1 MVDALTRKVKE
12 DLKLTTAEIAGDIDV
27 ELGKVTTASPEAF
40 VLYTEGREYHN
51 KRDFAKSIEM
61 MQKALA
67 IDPGFAMAYRS
78 MAMSY
83 NNSYY
88 MAKAEA
94 CLKKAMELS
103 DRVSPKERYLLE
115 AEYYSRSEAMTPKA
129 IEAYKKFLEIYPDD
143 QFANIKL
150 AYIYNKYEMW
160 EECIERCRVPIRDKD
175 RIYYAYS
182 YVASSYLAL
191 GQPEKA
197 KDVIMGYFSA
207 IGDSVPL
214 RFDLA
219 DCYMYQRKYKEAL
232 EEVEKTIA
240 LNPEDPQNFLS
251 KGNLFIYLG
260 DFSRAAEEYRNLLK
274 LRAPEAQG
282 FYLYEMILL
291 AILQGKFSEAEALA
305 RQAIAAIEKS
315 DEKFLMN
322 IFRERS
328 AYGLWRSGHLK
339 EAIQEFDRIRDT
351 AVEIDNVSL
360 QRRALQGKGLV
371 YCTLNSLDKA
381 ALTADELSRLVQ
393 NALNQKETRMVEHLL
408 GQIELQKGHAD
419 KAIDHLK
426 RAFSRLPH
434 EYSFPGDEQAL
445 YLEPLALAYYKS
457 GDLDHAR
464 EEYEKIGALTTG
476 RMAYGDIYARSFY
489 MLGKIAEQKGDK
501 AVAREHYQKFF
512 DLWKDADPGL
522 PELADARKRL
532 STLKLKEN

>member
-1 MVDALTRKVKE
+1 
-12 DLKLTTAEIAGDIDV
+12 V

-83 NNSYY
+83 NNSFY

-115 AEYYSRSEAMTPKA
+115 AEYYSRSEATTPKA

-143 QFANIKL
+143 LFANIKL
-150 AYIYNKYEMW
+150 AYIYNSYEMW

-197 KDVIMGYFSA
+197 KDVIMGYFST
-207 IGDSVPL
+207 IGDSGPL
-214 RFDLA
+214 RFYLA
-219 DCYMYQRKYKEAL
+219 NVYMYQGKYKEAL
-232 EEVEKTIA
+232 EEVEKNIA

-251 KGNLFIYLG
+251 KGNLFVYLG
-260 DFSRAAEEYRNLLK
+260 DLSQAAEEYRNLLK
-274 LRAPEAQG
+274 LSAPEAQG
-282 FYLYEMILL
+282 YYLYEMILL

-305 RQAIAAIEKS
+305 RKAIAAMEKS
-315 DEKFLMN
+315 EEKLLMN
-322 IFRERS
+322 IFRNLS

-351 AVEIDNVSL
+351 AVEIDNVSM

-381 ALTADELSRLVQ
+381 GLTADELSRLVQ
-393 NALNQKETRMVEHLL
+393 SALNPKETRMVDHLL
-408 GQIELQKGHAD
+408 GWIELQKGNED
-419 KAIDHLK
+419 KAIDHLE
-426 RAFSRLPH
+426 RAVSKLPH
-434 EYSFPGDEQAL
+434 EYDFPGEEQAL
-445 YLEPLALAYYKS
+445 YVEPLALAYFKS

-464 EEYEKIGALTTG
+464 EEYERIVALTTG
-476 RMAYGDIYARSFY
+476 RIGFGDIYARSFY

-501 AVAREHYQKFF
+501 AVAREHYQKFLG
-512 DLWKDADPGL
+512 LWKDADPGL
-522 PELADARKRL
+522 PELADARKLL